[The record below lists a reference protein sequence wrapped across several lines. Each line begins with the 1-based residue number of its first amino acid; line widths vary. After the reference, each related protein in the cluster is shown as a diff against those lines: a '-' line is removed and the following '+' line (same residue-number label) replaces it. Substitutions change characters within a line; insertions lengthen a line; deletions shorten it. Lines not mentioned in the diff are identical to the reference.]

1 VVRVVL
7 DLEADGLLDTVTQI
21 WVAVCKDIDTGEMT
35 SFVGEDILNGKL
47 KAYLESCDCII
58 GHNIIDYDLA
68 VLSRLADC
76 KFDHNRIIDT
86 LVLSQLHWQARAGGH
101 SLEAWGE
108 RLGFPKIAFHDFS
121 KYSEEM
127 HYYCM
132 NDVDLNHKVYEYL
145 KQEMPEDVWKDS
157 IQLEHDMAW
166 ICRDMHEQGFTF
178 DYTRAKSLSS
188 QLETSLSDLDTRIRV
203 AFPNRLR
210 PIREVVPRLT
220 KHGTISKANIPKDFG
235 TDYSSLSEG
244 CAFTWCESIEFN
256 AGSPKQVIERL
267 NEFGWKPV
275 DKTKGHLEAEK
286 TRDKTKLAKFKE
298 YGWQLNER
306 NLASLP
312 STTEIEEWVK
322 NRRIKLQ
329 KEYDPKDIG
338 NDNIKNTELK
348 SSNTWQSDTSQTQ
361 ERHKTVTSKEITELV
376 LRNLKEWYPNNP
388 DVVKFV
394 ESQRDLW
401 LIIITQQ
408 GQFVDCSAMSA
419 TRDWN
424 GLKDIG
430 HLQKRISD
438 NKAARLLVKRG
449 LIAARLRTL
458 TEWFESYNPH
468 TGRVHGSFYTLGTW
482 THRLSHRQPNL
493 GNIAAKKSIKYNGK
507 ELKALATE
515 LGGTMRSFWKCE
527 EDEWLVSC
535 DMDAAHMRI
544 FAHLV
549 NDQDLVQS
557 IETGDK
563 DLGTDPHT
571 LNMQK
576 FGGLCPD
583 RDRAKT
589 FIYTF
594 FNGGQVPKVASI
606 FGCDYEAAKVGFDL
620 FVSNY
625 PTLQEYKK
633 TTFPSWAKRG
643 YFIGLDG
650 RKVACDSAHQMM
662 AGILQNYE
670 AVLMKQANVM
680 WRKIA
685 DEKGYRYRQVNLVH
699 DEYVTAVKGSR
710 QDAEAVGSIQ
720 AQCLEQVG
728 LNNKLLC
735 PIKGSFKVGR
745 NWLEIH

>member
-1 VVRVVL
+1 MVRVVL

-21 WVAVCKDIDTGEMT
+21 WVAVCKDIDTGEMI

-76 KFDHNRIIDT
+76 KFDHDRIIDT

-178 DYTRAKSLSS
+178 DFRRAEELQQQLTSSL
-188 QLETSLSDLDTRIRV
+188 LGLDEQIGL
-203 AFPNRLR
+203 AFQPRLR
-210 PIREVVPRLT
+210 PLREVTPKLT
-220 KHGTISKANIPKDFG
+220 KHGTISRANIPRDFG
-235 TDYSSLSEG
+235 TDFSSLSEG
-244 CAFTWCESIEFN
+244 SSFTWCEVVEFN

-267 NEFGWKPV
+267 NEFGWRPV

-306 NLASLP
+306 NLATLP
-312 STTEIEEWVK
+312 
-322 NRRIKLQ
+322 
-329 KEYDPKDIG
+329 
-338 NDNIKNTELK
+338 
-348 SSNTWQSDTSQTQ
+348 DTAP
-361 ERHKTVTSKEITELV
+361 E
-376 LRNLKEWYPNNP
+376 
-388 DVVKFV
+388 
-394 ESQRDLW
+394 
-401 LIIITQQ
+401 
-408 GQFVDCSAMSA
+408 
-419 TRDWN
+419 
-424 GLKDIG
+424 
-430 HLQKRISD
+430 
-438 NKAARLLVKRG
+438 AARLLVKRG

-515 LGGTMRSFWKCE
+515 LGGTMRGFWTCE

-535 DMDAAHMRI
+535 DMAAAHMRI

-549 NDQDLVQS
+549 QDQTLIDL
-557 IETGDK
+557 IEADGDI
-563 DLGTDPHT
+563 HT
-571 LNMQK
+571 MNMEK

-594 FNGGQVPKVASI
+594 FNGGAVPKVASI
-606 FGCDYEAAKVGFDL
+606 FGCSQDQAKVGFDL
-620 FVSNY
+620 FVANY
-625 PTLQEYKK
+625 PLLQTYKK
-633 TTFPSWAKRG
+633 ETFPSWAKRG

-699 DEYVTAVKGSR
+699 DEFVTAVRGSHG
-710 QDAEAVGSIQ
+710 DAVALGEIQ
-720 AQCLEQVG
+720 AQCIAEVG
-728 LNNKLLC
+728 VRNKLMC
-735 PIKGSFKVGR
+735 PLRGSAKVGR
-745 NWLEIH
+745 TWLEIH